1 MRVQRIIWAISG
13 AGLLVFLASSAWLAK
28 LDERGPVGAD
38 VELDGGLS
46 ASFYLPGAQPTSRVR
61 VAPLFGEPRPPGV
74 VLMHGFS
81 MDRRSMSSL
90 ARALAA
96 RPDDASLHSNLGTV
110 LARRGRGDEAAR
122 ALRKALEGVEL

>member
-38 VELDGGLS
+38 VMLDGGLS
-46 ASFYLPGAQPTSRVR
+46 ASLYLPGAQPTSRAR
-61 VAPLFGEPRPPGV
+61 VAPRFGEPRPPGV

-81 MDRRSMSSL
+81 MDRRSMGGLPPKRYAKPMSRFG
-90 ARALAA
+90 A
-96 RPDDASLHSNLGTV
+96 PCSN
-110 LARRGRGDEAAR
+110 RRQ
-122 ALRKALEGVEL
+122 LPITH